1 MGKSLKMLIVVA
13 LAVAALPLAGAS
25 VGAQGGTWVS
35 GVTVQ
40 NLSSTSVANITITFY
55 NQGGS
60 QAHSL
65 SDTIS
70 AGGQKTWYL
79 PSHVP
84 GLADGF
90 IGSAVVSSDQPV
102 AAIVNTQ
109 VPTTGTGT
117 TDNPNRVGTST
128 GVLETK
134 VGPKAYVTQIMKAY
148 YGWNS
153 YLAVQNAGASDTTVT
168 VHYYDAAG
176 TEVDTDAPTIPANGS
191 HVFRQELNGDLPS
204 NFVGSAVIDG
214 GGQNIAVVCNF
225 YNAGTDHT
233 TAQFHS
239 YNGFTS
245 GATKLYVPRVVKDY
259 YNYQSGLK
267 VQNISETS
275 STTVTVTY
283 YFGGST
289 YVQTSSTI
297 GPGQAWGP
305 YLGSESQVP
314 ELAGVS
320 GSGSAVI
327 ESTGGVSIVA
337 TINEDNRVDPAGRGV
352 TYNAFLDGEE
362 TNTVFFP
369 QVTAEYY
376 GYSSGIQIQ
385 NVGTASA
392 DLTVTYS
399 GQTPF
404 AYTGLAPGASWSQ
417 FAPNAPGMTA
427 GPGNDD
433 YNGSVTVT
441 STQAI
446 VGIAN
451 LSFRQDVDGRYG
463 MNYGDSFAAY
473 NGINQ

>member
-1 MGKSLKMLIVVA
+1 MGKSVKMFLVIA
-13 LAVAALPLAGAS
+13 LAVAALLLTAAS
-25 VGAQGGTWVS
+25 LGAQGGTWVS

-40 NLSSTSVANITITFY
+40 NLSATSVANITITFY
-55 NQGGS
+55 KQDGS
-60 QAHSL
+60 VAHSL
-65 SDTIS
+65 TDTIS

-79 PSHVP
+79 PDVP
-84 GLADGF
+84 SLADGF

-117 TDNPNRVGTST
+117 MENPNRVGTST
-128 GVLETK
+128 GVLDTK
-134 VGPKAYVTQIMKAY
+134 VGPKAYVTQIMNAY

-153 YLAVQNAGASDTTVT
+153 YLAVQNAGASNTTVT
-168 VHYYDAAG
+168 VHYYDDTG
-176 TEVDTDAPTIPANGS
+176 TEVDTETHLIPANAS
-191 HVFRQELNGDLPS
+191 YVFRQELNGDLPS

-214 GGQNIAVVCNF
+214 GGQDIAVVCNF
-225 YNAGTDHT
+225 YSAGTDHT

-245 GATKLYVPRVVKDY
+245 GATKLYAPRVVKDY

-275 STTVTVTY
+275 STTITVTY
-283 YFGGST
+283 HFGGST
-289 YVQTSSTI
+289 YVQTSPTI

-305 YLGSESQVP
+305 YLGSEGQVP

-327 ESTGGVSIVA
+327 ESGGAIVA

-352 TYNAFLDGEE
+352 TYNAFLDGEQ
-362 TNTVFFP
+362 TSTVSFP

-376 GYSSGIQIQ
+376 GYSSGVQIQ

-399 GQTPF
+399 GQAPF
-404 AYTGLAPGASWSQ
+404 AVMGIAPGESWSQ
-417 FAPNAPGMTA
+417 FAPNATGMTP
-427 GPGNDD
+427 GHGNDD

-441 STQAI
+441 SAQDI

-451 LSFRQDVDGRYG
+451 LSFRQDVDDRWG

-473 NGINQ
+473 NGINY

>member
-1 MGKSLKMLIVVA
+1 MGRILIVVGLIIA
-13 LAVAALPLAGAS
+13 ILPIVVAI
-25 VGAQGGTWVS
+25 VGAQAGTWVS
-35 GVTVQ
+35 GITVQ
-40 NLSSTSVANITITFY
+40 NLSATDDANITITFY
-55 NQGGS
+55 NQDGS
-60 QAHSL
+60 VAHTL

-84 GLADGF
+84 GLPDGF

-109 VPTTGTGT
+109 VPTVGTGT
-117 TDNPNRVGTST
+117 EDNPNRVGTST
-128 GVLETK
+128 GVLNP
-134 VGPKAYVTQIMKAY
+134 GPKVYLTQIMKDY

-153 YLAVQNAGASDTTVT
+153 YFAVQNAGASATTVT
-168 VHYYDAAG
+168 VHYYDATGA
-176 TEVDTDAPTIPANGS
+176 EVDTDTQTIQAYAS
-191 HVFRQELNGDLPS
+191 YIFRQPDNPDLPS
-204 NFVGSAVIDG
+204 GFVGSAVIEG
-214 GGQNIAVVCNF
+214 GGQNIAVICNF
-225 YNAGTDHT
+225 YNVCTDHT

-245 GATKLYVPRVVKDY
+245 GSTKLYVPRVVKDY

-267 VQNISETS
+267 VQNISETA
-275 STTVTVTY
+275 STRVKVTY
-283 YFGGST
+283 YFGGNT
-289 YVQTSSTI
+289 YEQTSPSI

-305 YLGSESQVP
+305 YLGDETQVP
-314 ELAGVS
+314 MLAGVS
-320 GSGSAVI
+320 GSGSAII
-327 ESTGGVSIVA
+327 ESLDGAPIVA
-337 TINEDNRVDPAGRGV
+337 TVNEDNRIDPPGRGV
-352 TYNAFLDGEE
+352 TYNAFLDGEQ
-362 TNTVFFP
+362 TNSVFFP

-399 GQTPF
+399 GQAPF
-404 AYTGLAPGASWSQ
+404 TVTGIAPGASWSQ
-417 FAPNAPGMTA
+417 FAPNAPGMTPGA
-427 GPGNDD
+427 GNDN

-441 STQAI
+441 STQPI

-451 LSFRQDVDGRYG
+451 LSFRYDVDPRYG
-463 MNYGDSFAAY
+463 MNYGDSFTTY